1 MKNLAI
7 LKIKRGIVSCT
18 IFSCLLYL
26 SAILCFGRD
35 IAKDVRLRQLADFAK
50 NQIHGVESKPS
61 IPLPRYEPESPT
73 AQLGDIWVRTGPL
86 GTIPHGGNYWGQQKI
101 NDLYFDSVEL
111 IPDSSGET
119 YVVPMHWTADK
130 GPRLNFY
137 RPLESDIRC
146 IYNGKET
153 RLRELPLS
161 VKKAVIDT
169 ACYNDVSRMGERRG
183 NYKFMGFSKRSNQCI
198 DSLLSPWDNSL
209 QKHNIQILDRNGN
222 HAQLR
227 DQIKIANTSNPMSW
241 PHVPF
246 LGAGAMGSVFKKVSP
261 PYFSDKTLDAKVK
274 DTVPSSEVGG
284 VLMKMVV
291 SDESYREVRTYD
303 FLEPPGTKRIFMS
316 LGVLAQK
323 VSRCLTSGKPIT
335 EECQTLSGIGYLEGY
350 IVQQSNPK
358 DIILFGLASKN
369 RPSLKLDDLVVNM
382 RSITCGSAYPYCS
395 LDPKSENTIA
405 LQHLFSTIGSMNST
419 SEMKA
424 FFKKVQDTVG
434 PQEIVIGGVPRNS
447 RHAHV
452 MIDADYHM
460 KKVSQA
466 HISIDGVT
474 SCIDHFLNQGAEK
487 IKRGVPV
494 PANKASMAR
503 FWFHVGKGSPKFQQ
517 GTDIV
522 AIDHC
527 NVVILTEKQKATAS
541 GELVDVIED
550 DPHATAFANEMSEYL
565 SVPGSSTVPSYAD
578 LENLFRLRALLL
590 SMDFQSLFPSV
601 GWSFSS
607 FIPNYKYLDEKP
619 MGPSMD
625 GLANYKEWTHEV
637 SSGLITYTYSWFPI
651 ICGGVGMDMPI
662 DENNYRE
669 DLASRLFSFRTA
681 ALKAR
686 KSKNVLFWTLAVQ

>member
-18 IFSCLLYL
+18 IFSCLIYL
-26 SAILCFGRD
+26 SAIPCFGRD
-35 IAKDVRLRQLADFAK
+35 IAEDARLRQLADFAK
-50 NQIHGVESKPS
+50 NQIHGIESKPS
-61 IPLPRYEPESPT
+61 IPLPRYDPESPA
-73 AQLGDIWVRTGPL
+73 AQLGDIWVRTGPPL
-86 GTIPHGGNYWGQQKI
+86 TIPHGGNYWGQQKI
-101 NDLYFDSVEL
+101 NDLHFDSVEL

-161 VKKAVIDT
+161 VKQAVIDT
-169 ACYNDVSRMGERRG
+169 AFYNDVSRMGERRG

-198 DSLLSPWDNSL
+198 DSLLSPWDKSL
-209 QKHNIQILDRNGN
+209 QEHNIQILDRNGN

-227 DQIKIANTSNPMSW
+227 DQVKIFNTSNPMSW

-246 LGAGAMGSVFKKVSP
+246 LGAGAMGSVFKKVNP

-274 DTVPSSEVGG
+274 DSVPSSEVGG

-291 SDESYREVRTYD
+291 SDESYREMRTYE
-303 FLEPPGTKRIFMS
+303 FLEPPGTRRIFLS
-316 LGVLAQK
+316 LGKLAERISQ
-323 VSRCLTSGKPIT
+323 CLSSGRPLP
-335 EECQTLSGIGYLEGY
+335 EECRTLSGIGYLEGY

-358 DIILFGLASKN
+358 DIILFGLASKH
-369 RPSLKLDDLVVNM
+369 RPSLKLDDLIVNM
-382 RSITCGSAYPYCS
+382 RSIAKGLGYPYCS
-395 LDPKSENTIA
+395 LDPKLENTIA
-405 LQHLFSTIGSMNST
+405 LQHLFSTAGSMNSMA
-419 SEMKA
+419 EMKA

-434 PQEIVIGGVPRNS
+434 PQEVVIGGVPRNS

-452 MIDADYHM
+452 MIDSDYHM

-474 SCIDHFLNQGAEK
+474 SYIDHSLNEAVDN
-487 IKRGVPV
+487 IKNGKPV
-494 PANKASMAR
+494 PTSGVSMAR
-503 FWFHVGKGSPKFQQ
+503 FWFHIGKGSPKFQQ

-527 NVVILTEKQKATAS
+527 NVVILNEKQKATAS

-550 DPHATAFANEMSEYL
+550 DPHAIAFANEMSEYL

-590 SMDFQSLFPSV
+590 SMDFQSLFSSV

-619 MGPSMD
+619 MNPSMN
-625 GLANYKEWTHEV
+625 GLTNYKEWTHEV
-637 SSGLITYTYSWFPI
+637 SIGGMVYDYTLSPMV
-651 ICGGVGMDMPI
+651 CGGVGMDMSI
-662 DENNYRE
+662 GKANYHK
-669 DLASRLFSFRTA
+669 DLASKLFSFRMA
-681 ALKAR
+681 ALMAR
-686 KSKNVLFWTLAVQ
+686 KSKNVLFWTLAGQ